1 MYLNIPRAEAP
12 LLVIKISKKTPA
24 QRWRSVPLLSNETHD
39 VNKFNPPRE
48 RPRNARVI
56 SAEELGAMSKNN
68 FKKITLDRTPK
79 YEIHSLTLM
88 IS

>member
-1 MYLNIPRAEAP
+1 M
-12 LLVIKISKKTPA
+12 
-24 QRWRSVPLLSNETHD
+24 LSNETHD

-56 SAEELGAMSKNN
+56 SAQELGTMSKNN
-68 FKKITLDRTPK
+68 FKNITLDRTPI

-88 IS
+88 ISCLRVTLELILRQDLI